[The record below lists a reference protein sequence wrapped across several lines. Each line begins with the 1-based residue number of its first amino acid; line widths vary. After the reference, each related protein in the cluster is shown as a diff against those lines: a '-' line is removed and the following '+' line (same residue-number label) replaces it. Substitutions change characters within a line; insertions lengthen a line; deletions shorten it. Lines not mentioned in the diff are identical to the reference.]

1 MPGAR
6 RKGGAPHITSM
17 EPELLTLYTTKV
29 RDQLKTKLE
38 LKNVHQVP
46 ALQKIVINC
55 SVGSQAERKQAVE
68 DAQAEIGL
76 ITGQKAVVTLSKKAI
91 ANFKLRA
98 GEPVGVKV
106 TLRGRRMYDFLM
118 RLVKTAI
125 PRIRDFR
132 GVAPKAFDGRGNYTL
147 GISDQSIFPE
157 IELDKVKRT
166 LGFDITFVTSTNND
180 DHARELLALLGI
192 PFRQR
197 TTPQAQTNAESV
209 EQAA

>member
-1 MPGAR
+1 
-6 RKGGAPHITSM
+6 M

-29 RDQLKTKLE
+29 RDQLKSKLGLE
-38 LKNVHQVP
+38 NIHQVP

-68 DAQAEIGL
+68 DAQSELGL
-76 ITGQKAVVTLSKKAI
+76 ITGQKAVVTFSKKAI

-147 GISDQSIFPE
+147 GIAYQSIFPE

-166 LGFDITFVTSTNND
+166 LGFDITFVTSTNHD

-197 TTPQAQTNAESV
+197 TPQAQTATEPA